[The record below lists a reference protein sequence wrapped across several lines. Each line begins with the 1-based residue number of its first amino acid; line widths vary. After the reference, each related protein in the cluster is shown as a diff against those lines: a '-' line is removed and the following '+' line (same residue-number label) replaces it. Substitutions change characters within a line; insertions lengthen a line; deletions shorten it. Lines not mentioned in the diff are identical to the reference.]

1 MIITHLFKPLSALT
15 DEELMQRVSSKDD
28 DRAYGELYHRHARKL
43 MGFFF
48 RQTGGDEALAADLT
62 QDTFMRVWTARN
74 KFATSFLHSARD
86 PFGVQVSGS
95 KSQVSGFRTWM
106 LTIGYNL
113 VKNHYRLSEHQKQY
127 EQFVVQTGEEVA
139 ESNIVEHLDNK
150 AFDQALK
157 QHLEKMPP
165 ESRLLFSLRFEEELT
180 VPQIAVVMSIPEG
193 TVKSRLH
200 ILTRSLKQKLNY
212 HDTVRR

>member
-1 MIITHLFKPLSALT
+1 MTIPMFLKPLSSLK

-28 DRAYGELYHRHARKL
+28 DRAYSELYHRHARRL

-48 RQTGGDEALAADLT
+48 RQMNGDEALAADLT
-62 QDTFMRVWTARN
+62 QDAFLRVWTARDR
-74 KFATSFLHSARD
+74 FSGTS
-86 PFGVQVSGS
+86 
-95 KSQVSGFRTWM
+95 FRTWL

-113 VKNHYRLSEHQKQY
+113 VKNHFRHSGHQREY

-180 VPQIAVVMSIPEG
+180 VPQIAVVMSVPEG

-200 ILTRSLKQKLNY
+200 ILTQSLKQKFNY
-212 HDTVRR
+212 HDTV

>member
-1 MIITHLFKPLSALT
+1 MTIPMFLKPLSSLK
-15 DEELMQRVSSKDD
+15 DEELMLRVSSKDD
-28 DRAYGELYHRHARKL
+28 DRAYGELYHRHARRL

-48 RQTGGDEALAADLT
+48 RQSGGDEALAADLT
-62 QDTFMRVWTARN
+62 QDAFLRVWTARD
-74 KFATSFLHSARD
+74 KF
-86 PFGVQVSGS
+86 SGS
-95 KSQVSGFRTWM
+95 SFRTWL

-180 VPQIAVVMSIPEG
+180 VPQIAVVMSVPEG

-200 ILTRSLKQKLNY
+200 ILTQSLKQKFNY

>member
-48 RQTGGDEALAADLT
+48 RQSGSDEALAADLT
-62 QDTFMRVWTARN
+62 QDTFMRVWTARD
-74 KFATSFLHSARD
+74 KFL
-86 PFGVQVSGS
+86 GS
-95 KSQVSGFRTWM
+95 SFRTWL

-157 QHLEKMPP
+157 QFLEKMPP

-200 ILTRSLKQKLNY
+200 ILTQSLKQKLNY

>member
-1 MIITHLFKPLSALT
+1 MTIPIFQKPLSSVT

-28 DRAYGELYHRHARKL
+28 DRAYSELYHRHARRL

-48 RQTGGDEALAADLT
+48 RQSGGDEALAADLT
-62 QDTFMRVWTARN
+62 QDAFMRVWTARD
-74 KFATSFLHSARD
+74 KF
-86 PFGVQVSGS
+86 SGS
-95 KSQVSGFRTWM
+95 SFRTWL

-180 VPQIAVVMSIPEG
+180 VPQIAVVMSVPEG

-200 ILTRSLKQKLNY
+200 ILTQSLKQKLNY
-212 HDTVRR
+212 HDTV

>member
-1 MIITHLFKPLSALT
+1 MIISHLFKPISALT

-28 DRAYGELYHRHARKL
+28 DRAFDELYHRHARRL

-74 KFATSFLHSARD
+74 RFA
-86 PFGVQVSGS
+86 VSC
-95 KSQVSGFRTWM
+95 FRTWL

-113 VKNHYRLSEHQKQY
+113 LKNHYRHSEHEKDFDLY
-127 EQFVVQTGEEVA
+127 ALQTQEETCNDDVIA
-139 ESNIVEHLDNK
+139 QLDQQ
-150 AFDQALK
+150 AFDQTLRRL
-157 QHLEKMPP
+157 LEKMPP

-180 VPQIAVVMSIPEG
+180 VPQIACVMALPEG

-200 ILTRSLKQKLNY
+200 ILTQTLKQKLK
-212 HDTVRR
+212 

>member
-48 RQTGGDEALAADLT
+48 RQSGGDEALAADLT
-62 QDTFMRVWTARN
+62 QDTFMRVWTARS
-74 KFATSFLHSARD
+74 KFQD
-86 PFGVQVSGS
+86 
-95 KSQVSGFRTWM
+95 SGFRTWM

-127 EQFVVQTGEEVA
+127 EQLVVQTGEEVA

-180 VPQIAVVMSIPEG
+180 VPQIAVVMSVPEG

-200 ILTRSLKQKLNY
+200 ILTQSLKQKFNY

>member
-1 MIITHLFKPLSALT
+1 MTIPMFLNPLSSLK
-15 DEELMQRVSSKDD
+15 DEELMLRVSSKDD
-28 DRAYGELYHRHARKL
+28 DRAYGELYHRHARRL

-48 RQTGGDEALAADLT
+48 RQSGGDEALAADLT
-62 QDTFMRVWTARN
+62 QDAFMRVWTARD
-74 KFATSFLHSARD
+74 KF
-86 PFGVQVSGS
+86 SGS
-95 KSQVSGFRTWM
+95 SFRTWL

-180 VPQIAVVMSIPEG
+180 VPQIAVVMSVPEG

-200 ILTRSLKQKLNY
+200 ILTQSLKQKFNY